1 MKIGW
6 RECILPAGMPLRC
19 LFEICPFV
27 VDSDGRHESRSA
39 AVTGRPRQMKIAF
52 QFSCTGPVPL
62 RCLFEIYA
70 LWNRPRIMRKVFRR
84 RRTDRLDGPGPAAA
98 AGPGSRMPAC
108 VRHPRLCVG
117 TCLLSTA
124 QHSARRCRSDK
135 VSVLLTRI
143 MPGRPEP
150 RARATET

>member
-1 MKIGW
+1 
-6 RECILPAGMPLRC
+6 
-19 LFEICPFV
+19 
-27 VDSDGRHESRSA
+27 
-39 AVTGRPRQMKIAF
+39 VTGRPRPMKIAF

-84 RRTDRLDGPGPAAA
+84 RRTDRVPPRRLAREAGCRPASDIL
-98 AGPGSRMPAC
+98 GSVLP
-108 VRHPRLCVG
+108 G